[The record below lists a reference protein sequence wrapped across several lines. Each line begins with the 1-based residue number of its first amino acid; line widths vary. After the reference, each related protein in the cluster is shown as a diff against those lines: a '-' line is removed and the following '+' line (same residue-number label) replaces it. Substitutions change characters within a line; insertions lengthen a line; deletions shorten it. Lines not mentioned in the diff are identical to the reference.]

1 MSKRRTGAPADL
13 EEVYPDRFIVHNP
26 AVGPSLRGEGDRE
39 GDRFVLTSWRREGF
53 LARVRGKTF
62 VVLTLADQIT
72 LLPPLPRVTASG
84 APVLYTPGQGQ
95 RVSYFAGVIGW
106 QPAAEDL
113 DAPGVYRLVE
123 GSVIRRRRGRGPG
136 HYYHIRKGKLVTLDE
151 DQALRY
157 GYAMAARTRAQVVVA
172 HQGQDGQYQIP
183 DLLLPSAHRALLRR
197 LIVGKLGEDY
207 TFGPEAL
214 GLVEVLLGTLRLEL
228 ELDLEG

>member
-26 AVGPSLRGEGDRE
+26 AVGPSLRGEGERE
-39 GDRFVLTSWRREGF
+39 GDRFILTTWRREGF

-72 LLPPLPRVTASG
+72 LLPPLPRVTTSG

-95 RVSYFAGVIGW
+95 RVSYFAGMIGW
-106 QPAAEDL
+106 QPAAEAV
-113 DAPGVYRLVE
+113 DAPGAYRLVD

-136 HYYHIRKGKLVTLDE
+136 HYYHVRKGKLVTLDE
-151 DQALRY
+151 DEALRY
-157 GYAMAARTRAQVVVA
+157 GYAIAIHTQTQVVVA
-172 HQGQDGQYQIP
+172 YQGHDGQYQIP
-183 DLLLPSAHRALLRR
+183 DLLLPSAHRTLLGR
-197 LIVGKLGEDY
+197 LIVGKQGENY
-207 TFGPEAL
+207 AFGPEAL
-214 GLVEVLLGTLRLEL
+214 GLIEVLLGTLGI